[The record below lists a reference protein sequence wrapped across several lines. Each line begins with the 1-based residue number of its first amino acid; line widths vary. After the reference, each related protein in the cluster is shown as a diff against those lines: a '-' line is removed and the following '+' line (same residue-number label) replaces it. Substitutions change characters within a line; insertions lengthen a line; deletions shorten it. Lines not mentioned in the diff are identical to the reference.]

1 MDLYDVKARGFH
13 CPLNYREISRLYRTG
28 QFSGRQACK
37 PKGEARWQTIDELFP
52 VLKYEAAAPPLRF
65 EDPPQPRR
73 RVMFISTCALLLA
86 FLGAAMLHV
95 WIQSAPTTFDR
106 WSGEHKRSQMVE
118 PAVVP
123 FTPTSPATS
132 SDHASRALGRDV
144 VVADRARIK

>member
-28 QFSGRQACK
+28 QFSGRQACR

-65 EDPPQPRR
+65 EDQPQPGR

-86 FLGAAMLHV
+86 FLGAAMFQV
-95 WIQSAPTTFDR
+95 WIQSAPTTVDQR
-106 WSGEHKRSQMVE
+106 SGEYKRSQMAE

-123 FTPTSPATS
+123 PTPTSPVTS
-132 SDHASRALGRDV
+132 SDHASRVRARDV

>member
-13 CPLNYREISRLYRTG
+13 CPLNYREISRLYRAG

-37 PKGEARWQTIDELFP
+37 PKSEARWQTIDELFP
-52 VLKYEAAAPPLRF
+52 LLKYEAAAPPLRF
-65 EDPPQPRR
+65 EDPPQRRR

-86 FLGAAMLHV
+86 FLGAAMLQV
-95 WIQSAPTTFDR
+95 WIQSAPTTVDR
-106 WSGEHKRSQMVE
+106 WSGEHKRPQMAE

-123 FTPTSPATS
+123 FTPTSPVTS
-132 SDHASRALGRDV
+132 SDHSSQALGRNV